1 MRTRFTE
8 NNFITVPGFAIVRHG
23 LSGNELLLYSLI
35 YGFSQDGDSDF
46 RGSLSYIAEALNVSR
61 NTAKNVLDSLIGKG
75 LIKKNETYINGV
87 KFCHYST
94 QVPLDDSP
102 ADDTD
107 TEAPAGGVQKIGT
120 GAQNAEDDS
129 LAGVQNFGTGCTK
142 NLDGGVQ
149 KIGTNNNI
157 DININKDNSVCADI
171 QQRAREHPEAHT
183 HTLFYESFESVGAFR
198 AAMLARF
205 PRMETAGVDFE
216 HYYKRMDDY
225 SRDKGVRSADWT
237 AKARQFINGDLEK
250 GELRRISREKPASS
264 TNTRTAGESAGKVP
278 EKGQSAAISEEQKAA
293 FNAETW
299 RNIDKAAQFFAEHG
313 TLPPESQFTFG
324 LWVKK
329 IINAGEL
336 PGPIVLSDEERAAI
350 IAETERLHANK
361 APSEIETITAQ
372 ALTQAQ
378 TRNTLTAYFKEI
390 YKKDKNILEN
400 K

>member
-8 NNFITVPGFAIVRHG
+8 KNFITVPGFAIVRHG

-94 QVPLDDSP
+94 QDPIDNAPEDD
-102 ADDTD
+102 AATD
-107 TEAPAGGVQKIGT
+107 APAGGVQKICT
-120 GAQNAEDDS
+120 GAQNAPDDS
-129 LAGVQNFGTGCTK
+129 LAGVQNLGTGCTK
-142 NLDGGVQ
+142 NLYGGVQ
-149 KIGTNNNI
+149 KICTNNNI
-157 DININKDNSVCADI
+157 DNINKDNSVCADI
-171 QQRAREHPEAHT
+171 QQSAREHPEAHT
-183 HTLFYESFESVGAFR
+183 HTHFYESFESVGAFR
-198 AAMLARF
+198 AAMLERF
-205 PRMETAGVDFE
+205 PRMEAAGVDFV

-225 SRDKGVRSADWT
+225 SRDKGVSSADWT

-250 GELRRISREKPASS
+250 GELRRISRENPASG

-278 EKGQSAAISEEQKAA
+278 EKGQSAAISDEQKKA

-324 LWVKK
+324 LWLKK

-350 IAETERLHANK
+350 IAEAERLNANK
-361 APSEIETITAQ
+361 APSEIEQITAQ

-390 YKKDKNILEN
+390 YKKKVKIILEN